1 VERCLACEADGSRPV
16 TCSYP
21 SALPEEGPGL
31 PAYNRDSPAPRV
43 GDPYRPR
50 KRGSAPRAQKHRRK
64 ISRKGT
70 EESKRAFGALLR
82 EILARGPLC
91 FELFAIR
98 RGYAQLMVRSF
109 VESDPKEAFAA
120 CDKSS
125 HSPPLACEEIVN
137 LYLKDVDRSLI
148 RENLRLS
155 YVERLQRLQ
164 RNVQAAN
171 KLCGAGIRSLKIE
184 R

>member
-1 VERCLACEADGSRPV
+1 LATPIGLASEA
-16 TCSYP
+16 
-21 SALPEEGPGL
+21 AL
-31 PAYNRDSPAPRV
+31 
-43 GDPYRPR
+43 
-50 KRGSAPRAQKHRRK
+50 QRRQ
-64 ISRKGT
+64 
-70 EESKRAFGALLR
+70 
-82 EILARGPLC
+82 
-91 FELFAIR
+91 LFAIR
-98 RGYAQLMVRSF
+98 RGYAQLMVESF
-109 VESDPKEAFAA
+109 VESGPKEALAA

-171 KLCGAGIRSLKIE
+171 KIRGAGVRSSKIE

>member
-1 VERCLACEADGSRPV
+1 MVEL
-16 TCSYP
+16 Y
-21 SALPEEGPGL
+21 
-31 PAYNRDSPAPRV
+31 
-43 GDPYRPR
+43 
-50 KRGSAPRAQKHRRK
+50 
-64 ISRKGT
+64 
-70 EESKRAFGALLR
+70 
-82 EILARGPLC
+82 
-91 FELFAIR
+91 
-98 RGYAQLMVRSF
+98 
-109 VESDPKEAFAA
+109 VESGPKEALAT

-171 KLCGAGIRSLKIE
+171 KIRSAGLGSSKIE